1 MNSNRFFAWL
11 LTLSLLCTNLAVTAQ
26 NDTIP
31 FLYRGHLYFDATLND
46 TISLD
51 IIYDTGASD
60 LFGVDSVWLAHS
72 NWKPTHMG
80 TARSGG
86 GAGYMTVPLILDSTR
101 VNIGTIQEQY
111 AMVPVF
117 ELRDVVDCHIDGISG
132 IKGIA
137 DHPLEINFEQN
148 LMIKHK
154 NGLPDTKGYQ
164 QIPIRYENTRILLQ
178 VETTIGGTLV
188 KGWYLM
194 DTGSGGSV
202 SFTAQAT
209 SLFQLDTISGKRYI
223 CDVTQNGLGD
233 KKQEYYVSM
242 MPDHIIIG
250 SDTILGRPI
259 SYIPEGVGAFGNAEY
274 LGVIGNGIWSRY
286 NIIIDMENEVLYLRR
301 FKEFTPPTPTYD
313 YTFRNRT
320 DICKGWVV
328 SGLIR
333 EGDATNAGMALGDTI
348 ISINGRDVTDYSWE
362 EEWDIDTI
370 PLQVLDIIGS
380 DGIKKRITLEAKLLW
395 QEFSH

>member
-1 MNSNRFFAWL
+1 MNSNHFFVWM
-11 LTLSLLCTNLAVTAQ
+11 LTLSLLCANLAVTAQ

-31 FLYRGHLYFDATLND
+31 FLYRGHLYVNATIND
-46 TISLD
+46 TISLG

-60 LFGVDSVWLAHS
+60 HFGVDSVWLAHS
-72 NWKPTHMG
+72 DWTPTDMG

-86 GAGYMTVPLILDSTR
+86 GAGYMTVPLILDSTK

-117 ELRDVVDCHIDGISG
+117 KLRDVLDCHLDGISG
-132 IKGIA
+132 IKGIT

-178 VETTIGGTLV
+178 VETNIGGTLV

-194 DTGSGGSV
+194 DTGSGGTV
-202 SFTAQAT
+202 TFTAQAT

-223 CDVTQNGLGD
+223 SDVTQNGLGD

-250 SDTILGRPI
+250 SDTIFERPI
-259 SYIPEGVGAFGNAEY
+259 SYIPEGVGALGYAKY

-286 NIIIDMENEVLYLRR
+286 NIIIDVENEVLYLRR
-301 FKEFTPPTPTYD
+301 FKEFTPPIPTYD

-333 EGDATNAGMALGDTI
+333 AGDAVSAGMALGDTI
-348 ISINGRDVTDYSWE
+348 ISINGRNVTDYSWD

-370 PLQVLDIIGS
+370 PMQVLDIIGI
-380 DGIKKRITLEAKLLW
+380 DGSEKRITIAAKRLW
-395 QEFSH
+395 